1 VWCVLGQKKK
11 KIWQNKIWQNKI
23 GQNAQNFARF
33 FSKKFATDYLVLI
46 LPNFL

>member
-1 VWCVLGQKKK
+1 VLGQKKK
-11 KIWQNKIWQNKI
+11 KIGQNKIWQNKI